1 MEKNH
6 TLSTIYFAG
15 GCFWGTQRYFDCL
28 PGVVSTEVGYANGR
42 TAAPTY
48 EQVKYEN
55 TGHAETVK
63 VIYDPAGISLEEL
76 LEQYYKVI
84 DPTSVNKQGEDE
96 GVQYRTGIY
105 WADPGDQAVAEAS
118 LARLQKRYTEPLAV
132 ELKPLEHFYPA
143 EEYHQK
149 YLVKNP
155 TGYCHIP
162 LALFEAAKQY
172 KKRSNSEE

>member
-1 MEKNH
+1 MENDHALK
-6 TLSTIYFAG
+6 TIYLAG
-15 GCFWGTQRYFDCL
+15 GCFWGTQHYFDCL
-28 PGVVSTEVGYANGR
+28 CGVASTEVGYANGK

-48 EQVKYEN
+48 EQVKYEAA
-55 TGHAETVK
+55 GHAETVK
-63 VIYDPAGISLEEL
+63 VVYDPTVISLEEL

-105 WADPGDQAVAEAS
+105 YTDPADRMTAEIS
-118 LARLQKRYTEPLAV
+118 LAELQKHYDKPLAV

-155 TGYCHIP
+155 AGYCHIP
-162 LALFEAAKQY
+162 RSMFEMAKQY
-172 KKRSNSEE
+172 KKQNS

>member
-1 MEKNH
+1 MGENH
-6 TLSTIYFAG
+6 FPQTIYLAG
-15 GCFWGTQRYFDCL
+15 GCFWGTQHYFDCL
-28 PGVVSTEVGYANGR
+28 PGVVSTEVGYANGK

-48 EQVKYEN
+48 EQVKYDG

-63 VIYDPAGISLEEL
+63 VIYDPARISLEEL

-105 WADPGDQAVAEAS
+105 YTAPADRTVAEAS
-118 LARLQKRYTEPLAV
+118 LAELQKRYDKPLAV
-132 ELKPLEHFYPA
+132 ELKPLEHFYTA

-155 TGYCHIP
+155 AGYCHISP
-162 LALFEAAKQY
+162 ALFEAARQY
-172 KKRSNSEE
+172 KKQGGGT